1 MPERLWKVTGPNGE
15 SIHGGAFTY
24 DLPKLVRGRWVPG
37 AWTPP
42 VAVIPCVSGY
52 HGCRDED
59 LLYWCRGARIW
70 AMESRGE
77 TVVHKDGVPCESKVV
92 CASVRL
98 VAPTPWDATTARL
111 FAVECAAEVAHRM
124 PDARSL
130 DALEVAYRHAVGDAT
145 DAELVAAGA
154 AARAAA
160 RAAAW
165 GVAAGD
171 AAGVAAWVAA
181 WDAARDAAG
190 DVARDAAGVAAW
202 DAAGDVARDA
212 AGVAAWAAARAAAHR
227 RNTHRLLWW
236 IGASDTYLEATDA

>member
-42 VAVIPCVSGY
+42 VAVVPCKSGY

-59 LLYWCRGARIW
+59 LLYWSNGARIW

-145 DAELVAAGA
+145 DAELAAA
-154 AARAAA
+154 RDAAHAAAWAAAWAAACDAARAAA

-165 GVAAGD
+165 EAAG
-171 AAGVAAWVAA
+171 
-181 WDAARDAAG
+181 
-190 DVARDAAGVAAW
+190 
-202 DAAGDVARDA
+202 
-212 AGVAAWAAARAAAHR
+212 AAAHT

-236 IGASDTYLEATDA
+236 IGASDTYPEATDA